1 MDSISI
7 GVDSGSS
14 RVDKVH
20 FILFL
25 FGLSHPFFASSLWPS
40 IIEIIWC
47 IIPFYRLP
55 LPYPLLDQW
64 SFDLCQCLFL
74 KLLLWRCEASV
85 AISTNFHWWEVI
97 SRPFWWGDQS
107 MGSSSAIVE
116 FYWRLQLVLNDES
129 SCDPQL
135 SWNISVPQVC
145 LYVCSC
151 LCTTI
156 GLCFPFS

>member
-25 FGLSHPFFASSLWPS
+25 FGLSHSFFALSLWPS

-47 IIPFYRLP
+47 IIPFYRLL
-55 LPYPLLDQW
+55 LPYALSFLDQW
-64 SFDLCQCLFL
+64 LFDLCQCLFL

-85 AISTNFHWWEVI
+85 VISTNFHWWEVI
-97 SRPFWWGDQS
+97 SLWVHLWRLS
-107 MGSSSAIVE
+107 N
-116 FYWRLQLVLNDES
+116 FYWRLQLVLDN

-135 SWNISVPQVC
+135 SWNRK
-145 LYVCSC
+145 YV
-151 LCTTI
+151 CTTI